1 MTLRSPLPSRRLEA
15 LGLDRDRDACER
27 GHPPRVDVVG
37 VMRRSGLSLVCQTV
51 RRASDPTGRQQR
63 LGGPREAVAK
73 HGQEA
78 PMALPRIGAKH
89 VVLDLERDRS
99 PRDEREALI

>member
-1 MTLRSPLPSRRLEA
+1 
-15 LGLDRDRDACER
+15 
-27 GHPPRVDVVG
+27 
-37 VMRRSGLSLVCQTV
+37 MRRSGLSLVCQTV

-63 LGGPREAVAK
+63 LGGPREQPPNEAVAK

-78 PMALPRIGAKH
+78 PMALPRIGATH